1 VHGADEMRGA
11 QAAGRVLF
19 GQGEFT
25 EVPEATLTAALL
37 ETSHGEVAA
46 DEIEDG
52 QLPAIDELLVRSGLV
67 ESKGAARRA
76 IKEGGAYLNNQRVT
90 EASDRP
96 TTADLI
102 HGKWL
107 VLRRG
112 KRTVGGVTVRER

>member
-1 VHGADEMRGA
+1 VHGTDEMRGA

-25 EVPEATLTAALL
+25 EVPEGTLTAALI
-37 ETSHGEVAA
+37 ETPHGEVTA

-52 QLPAIDELLVRSGLV
+52 QLPAIDELFVRAGLV

-76 IKEGGAYLNNQRVT
+76 IKEGGAYLNNERVEDAAYRPRQRT
-90 EASDRP
+90 
-96 TTADLI
+96 LI

-112 KRTVGGVTVRER
+112 KRTVGGVIVGEK